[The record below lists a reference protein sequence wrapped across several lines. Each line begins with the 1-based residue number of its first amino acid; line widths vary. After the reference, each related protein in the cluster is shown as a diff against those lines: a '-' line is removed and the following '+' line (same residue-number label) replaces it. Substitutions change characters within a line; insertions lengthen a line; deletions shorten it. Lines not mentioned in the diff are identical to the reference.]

1 MFVHENF
8 SDFSHD
14 IALLRLG
21 KGDDYEYDSLKSIH
35 YNFIPVPQ
43 YLNIMISTLTPPRRP
58 NHSFNCMSSTPKTS
72 ISEER
77 VDLSIFTPIC
87 LPMENQNF
95 VNEEGHVY
103 GKNHKDYTLI

>member
-21 KGDDYEYDSLKSIH
+21 KGDRYDSLKSIH

-43 YLNIMISTLTPPRRP
+43 YLNTMISTLTPPLQFRTAKP
-58 NHSFNCMSSTPKTS
+58 FFQLHVNPLDPDTS

-103 GKNHKDYTLI
+103 GKHY